1 MNIDV
6 VDSGSGTDNGHIN
19 AQRLLHPGAIFAGD
33 VGQMVTLIL
42 NRIGTSGNIERLR
55 LFGHAAPGEQ
65 GMGNSE
71 HTVKPYQLIEIDGHG
86 RLTNRDQLARLCG
99 HFAPNAVVEL
109 HGCNIARN
117 HRGRELMR
125 QLSALWNV
133 RVRGGVENQHADAG
147 DRFEG
152 PVVEA
157 HPVAGHGPRVRP
169 AR

>member
-6 VDSGSGTDNGHIN
+6 VDSASGTDNGHIN
-19 AQRLLHPGAIFAGD
+19 EQRLLHPNAVFAGD

-42 NRIGTSGNIERLR
+42 NRIGSGNIDRLR
-55 LFGHAAPGEQ
+55 LFGHAAAGEQ

-71 HTVKPYQLIEIDGHG
+71 HTVKPYQLIQISGGH
-86 RLTNRDQLARLCG
+86 LTNRDQLIRLRG

-109 HGCNIARN
+109 HGCNIALQ
-117 HRGRELMR
+117 HRGRELLR

-133 RVRGGVENQHADAG
+133 RVRGGVNIQLPDAG

-157 HPVAGHGPRVRP
+157 FPVAGHEPRVHRI
-169 AR
+169 R

>member
-6 VDSGSGTDNGHIN
+6 VDSASGTDNGHIN

-42 NRIGTSGNIERLR
+42 NRIGSSGNIDRLR
-55 LFGHAAPGEQ
+55 LFGHAAAGEQ

-71 HTVKPYQLIEIDGHG
+71 HTVKPYQLIQIDSHG

-99 HFAPNAVVEL
+99 HFASNAVVEL
-109 HGCNIARN
+109 HGCNIALH
-117 HRGRELMR
+117 HRGRELLR

-133 RVRGGVENQHADAG
+133 RVRGGVNVQRPDST

-157 HPVAGHGPRVRP
+157 HPVAGHGSQVHRVM
-169 AR
+169 